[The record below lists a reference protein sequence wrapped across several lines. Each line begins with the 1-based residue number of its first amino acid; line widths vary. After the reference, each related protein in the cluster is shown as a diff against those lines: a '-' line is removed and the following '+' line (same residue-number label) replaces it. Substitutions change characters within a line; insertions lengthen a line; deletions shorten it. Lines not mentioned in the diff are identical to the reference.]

1 MKKDLIEIVKKLRLV
16 LPFLQQEF
24 EAKTIEL
31 FGSYLKKEQSKKS
44 DLDLLV
50 TFKKTPGLIRFIE
63 LENYLSDLLK
73 IKVDLVIKDSIKPIL
88 KSRILSSTL
97 QL

>member
-24 EAKTIEL
+24 EVKTIEL

-73 IKVDLVIKDSIKPIL
+73 I
-88 KSRILSSTL
+88 
-97 QL
+97 